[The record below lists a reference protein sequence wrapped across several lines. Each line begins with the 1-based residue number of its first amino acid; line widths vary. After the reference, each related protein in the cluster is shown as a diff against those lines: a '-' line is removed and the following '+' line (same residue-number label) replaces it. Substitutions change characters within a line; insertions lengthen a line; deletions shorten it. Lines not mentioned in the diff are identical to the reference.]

1 MSSIQGVEK
10 IKGTRIIGSRHSVP
24 PHMTQAYVSL
34 FMLRKQQERLEK
46 EGIRLEAKR
55 ELIVERLKEIEK
67 ESKRLE
73 RHDKRVHRRK
83 DFDPD
88 SIWVKAKKETKP
100 EELKK
105 PNSGTGWK
113 ITTLKRKKQH
123 F

>member
-1 MSSIQGVEK
+1 MSNIHGIEK

-34 FMLRKQQERLEK
+34 FMLRKQKERLEK
-46 EGIRLEAKR
+46 EGIRLDTKR

-67 ESKRLE
+67 ESNRLE
-73 RHDKRVHRRK
+73 KHDKRVHRRK

-100 EELKK
+100 EELKRS
-105 PNSGTGWK
+105 SGGMGWK
-113 ITTLKRKKQH
+113 ITTLRKKG
-123 F
+123 

>member
-1 MSSIQGVEK
+1 MPNIRGIEK
-10 IKGTRIIGSRHSVP
+10 VKSTRIIGSRHSVP

-34 FMLRKQQERLEK
+34 FMLRKQKERLEK
-46 EGIRLEAKR
+46 EGIRLDTRR

-73 RHDKRVHRRK
+73 KHDKRVHKRK

-88 SIWVKAKKETKP
+88 TIWVKAKTEAKP
-100 EELKK
+100 EESKK
-105 PNSGTGWK
+105 PKMGTGWK
-113 ITTLKRKKQH
+113 ITTLKKKKQY